1 MKNLS
6 NYKVTSVPIENILE
20 IKDIS
25 TWSRT
30 ILFSISL
37 SLAMSLIVL
46 RYFVFVDSKSQSLDQ
61 IEAQQIDLYKEFQ
74 RKSARISQKD
84 AYVAQMVELDA
95 MINLFAEQMPI
106 DTQTPET
113 LTDITMAATFSGLS
127 ISQIIPLSSI
137 KKDLYTA
144 LPMKLKVSGTYH
156 QLGYFLARLT
166 QLKRLVSLH
175 DFLIESDSNNSAGKL
190 MLTFTIYTYR
200 LDISGEQL

>member
-1 MKNLS
+1 
-6 NYKVTSVPIENILE
+6 
-20 IKDIS
+20 
-25 TWSRT
+25 
-30 ILFSISL
+30 
-37 SLAMSLIVL
+37 
-46 RYFVFVDSKSQSLDQ
+46 
-61 IEAQQIDLYKEFQ
+61 
-74 RKSARISQKD
+74 
-84 AYVAQMVELDA
+84 MVELDA

>member
-1 MKNLS
+1 
-6 NYKVTSVPIENILE
+6 
-20 IKDIS
+20 
-25 TWSRT
+25 
-30 ILFSISL
+30 
-37 SLAMSLIVL
+37 MSLIVL
-46 RYFVFVDSKSQSLDQ
+46 GYFVFVDSKSQSLDQ

-200 LDISGEQL
+200 LDLSGEQL